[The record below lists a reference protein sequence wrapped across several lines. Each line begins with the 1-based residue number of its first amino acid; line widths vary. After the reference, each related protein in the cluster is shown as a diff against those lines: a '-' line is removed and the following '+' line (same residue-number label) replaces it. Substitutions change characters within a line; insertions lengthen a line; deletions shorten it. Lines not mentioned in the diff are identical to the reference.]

1 MDASTVIN
9 FFKKAA
15 KSLVAGVAGAI
26 TSSDE
31 VKLVPA
37 IAPIPV
43 SDVNEQY
50 GRAEP
55 VERPKKEEAGPKY
68 EELVEERIKEVAFKK
83 SMPYQPEVALF
94 KGGLVKRET
103 IAKVGEKEPEVVTP
117 VKNYAESVELV
128 YKQGAALLISSSLG
142 FLDTLPPS
150 KGKSTIRKEA
160 NRLAAIFGIVNS
172 PKPQKTIGLS
182 SKLEWWGG
190 STGTSGGRD
199 ASGKDGGSKDGKMSK
214 KDEEGIRKG
223 LPKGFLKN
231 LGLVAGATTLF
242 GAGYYIPKMFP
253 STVKNKT
260 DNVVDDFKENKLLEK
275 TTDEKGNPKELSE
288 YEQII
293 AERESIEETI
303 AELEKELE
311 DKKKNRSGFTN
322 FLKGTVMGET
332 GETKNQIERLREE
345 LNKKVTNENGNE
357 VLYYYPNSPED
368 KERQDKFEEM
378 LYGQEANEKLRQVK
392 EQEAAAWKDPDPF
405 KHDKYYRPIVLNPP
419 TANAWE
425 KAVNAAKKDGINL
438 PRHVTSSYRS
448 AEDQAALVMAAQK
461 GMKGIVNPAKPG
473 QSAHGQGWAIDIISP
488 SPAND
493 WMRMNAKQFG
503 FEWQGEHDPVHFDFI
518 TNEENTKYL
527 QHGNDSW
534 IPEKNKSKTIEYRDR
549 NDPTPGEI
557 STKAA
562 LQSWRESNPNI
573 DPCNCPPPVSTINE
587 EPVNQGVVNGTGNVV
602 PIPQIIPVPQTKI
615 IPVPIIQNT
624 ENEEEYSKT
633 IIDPFSKA
641 VISEVV

>member
-1 MDASTVIN
+1 MKDASIVID

-15 KSLVAGVAGAI
+15 KSLVAGVSGAV

-43 SDVNEQY
+43 SDVSEQY

-55 VERPKKEEAGPKY
+55 VERPKKEEGGPKY
-68 EELVEERIKEVAFKK
+68 EELVEERIKEVAFRK

-94 KGGLVKRET
+94 KGGLVKKET

-142 FLDTLPPS
+142 FLKRLPPS
-150 KGKSTIRKEA
+150 KGKASITTEA

-182 SKLEWWGG
+182 SKLEWWG
-190 STGTSGGRD
+190 SSSRGGMT
-199 ASGKDGGSKDGKMSK
+199 ASGKDGGSRSGKPSK
-214 KDEEGIRKG
+214 QEEDEIRKG
-223 LPKGFLKN
+223 LPIGLLKN
-231 LGLVAGATTLF
+231 IGLVAGAATLF

-275 TTDEKGNPKELSE
+275 TTDEEGNPKELSE

-345 LNKKVTNENGNE
+345 LNKKVTNEDGNE

-368 KERQDKFEEM
+368 KERQDNFEEM
-378 LYGQEANEKLRQVK
+378 LYGQEANEKLRKVK
-392 EQEAAAWKDPDPF
+392 E
-405 KHDKYYRPIVLNPP
+405 
-419 TANAWE
+419 
-425 KAVNAAKKDGINL
+425 
-438 PRHVTSSYRS
+438 
-448 AEDQAALVMAAQK
+448 
-461 GMKGIVNPAKPG
+461 
-473 QSAHGQGWAIDIISP
+473 
-488 SPAND
+488 
-493 WMRMNAKQFG
+493 
-503 FEWQGEHDPVHFDFI
+503 
-518 TNEENTKYL
+518 
-527 QHGNDSW
+527 
-534 IPEKNKSKTIEYRDR
+534 
-549 NDPTPGEI
+549 
-557 STKAA
+557 
-562 LQSWRESNPNI
+562 
-573 DPCNCPPPVSTINE
+573 
-587 EPVNQGVVNGTGNVV
+587 
-602 PIPQIIPVPQTKI
+602 
-615 IPVPIIQNT
+615 
-624 ENEEEYSKT
+624 
-633 IIDPFSKA
+633 
-641 VISEVV
+641 

>member
-1 MDASTVIN
+1 MKDASIVID

-15 KSLVAGVAGAI
+15 KSLVAGVAGAV

-68 EELVEERIKEVAFKK
+68 EEIVEERIKEVAFKK

-94 KGGLVKRET
+94 KGGFVKRET
-103 IAKVGEKEPEVVTP
+103 IAKVGEKGPEVVTP

-142 FLDTLPPS
+142 FLDRLPPS

-190 STGTSGGRD
+190 SGSNITARTTDGSEDGRSPKNNEGGNNKSGFPRIP
-199 ASGKDGGSKDGKMSK
+199 GK
-214 KDEEGIRKG
+214 
-223 LPKGFLKN
+223 FLKN
-231 LGLVAGATTLF
+231 LGVFTIGATLF
-242 GAGYYIPKMFP
+242 SAGYFIPKLFP
-253 STVKNKT
+253 STAKSKT
-260 DNVVDDFKENKLLEK
+260 DNNVEDFKENKLLEK
-275 TTDEKGNPKELSE
+275 TTNEETGEKLELSE
-288 YEQII
+288 YERII

-303 AELEKELE
+303 AALEKELE

-322 FLKGTVMGET
+322 FLKGTVSGEF
-332 GETKNQIERLREE
+332 GEIKKQIKKLRKE
-345 LNKKVTNENGNE
+345 LNKKVTNDSGNE
-357 VLYYYPNSPED
+357 VLYYYPNSP
-368 KERQDKFEEM
+368 KEIEEQNEFENKLLE
-378 LYGQEANEKLRQVK
+378 NEKAWMKKHK
-392 EQEAAAWKDPDPF
+392 EMEENPDPF
-405 KHDKYYRPIVLNPP
+405 KHDKYWNPIVLNPP

-438 PRHVTSSYRS
+438 PRSVTSSYRS
-448 AEDQAALVMAAQK
+448 PEQQAGLIYAANK
-461 GMKGIVNPAKPG
+461 GEKGIVNPAPIG
-473 QSAHGQGWAIDIISP
+473 ESAHGQGWAIDIISP

-493 WMRMNAKQFG
+493 WMRLNAKQFG
-503 FEWQGEHDPVHFDFI
+503 FEWQGEKDPVHFDFI

-534 IPEKNKSKTIEYRDR
+534 IPKNIKSKTISHIS
-549 NDPTPGEI
+549 PGDTTEGEL

-562 LQSWRESNPNI
+562 LAAWREGNPNI
-573 DPCNCPPPVSTINE
+573 DPCDCNSAITTINE
-587 EPVNQGVVNGTGNVV
+587 EPVNQGLQNATGNE
-602 PIPQIIPVPQTKI
+602 ITLSKIIAVPQSQI
-615 IPVPIIQNT
+615 VPVFVAQNT
-624 ENEEEYSKT
+624 ENEEDDSKT

-641 VISEVV
+641 VVYEGGIA

>member
-1 MDASTVIN
+1 MDTTAITN
-9 FFKKAA
+9 FFKNAA
-15 KSLVAGVAGAI
+15 KSLVAGVASAV

-150 KGKSTIRKEA
+150 KGKSSIRKEA

-190 STGTSGGRD
+190 SGSNITGRSTDGSEDGQSSKGSNDQGG
-199 ASGKDGGSKDGKMSK
+199 DG
-214 KDEEGIRKG
+214 EG
-223 LPKGFLKN
+223 LPNKLLKN
-231 LGLVAGATTLF
+231 IALVGGAATLF

-253 STVKNKT
+253 GTVKKEYQNQVENFAEKEGYEKAAET
-260 DNVVDDFKENKLLEK
+260 DYFAEGSGDTITRGETSREKVEALYESLTGEAPQYGFFGAKDPLLRKMLKNRNNPEKLKE
-275 TTDEKGNPKELSE
+275 
-288 YEQII
+288 II
-293 AERESIEETI
+293 DQSGYAP
-303 AELEKELE
+303 EKEL
-311 DKKKNRSGFTN
+311 
-322 FLKGTVMGET
+322 
-332 GETKNQIERLREE
+332 TKEE
-345 LNKKVTNENGNE
+345 K
-357 VLYYYPNSPED
+357 ED

-378 LYGQEANEKLRQVK
+378 LYGQEANKQLQEVK

-534 IPEKNKSKTIEYRDR
+534 IPKENKSKTIEYRDR

-562 LQSWRESNPNI
+562 LQSWRESKPNI
-573 DPCNCPPPVSTINE
+573 DPCDCPPPVSTING
-587 EPVNQGVVNGTGNVV
+587 EPVNQGSVDGTGKVV
-602 PIPQIIPVPQTKI
+602 SIPQIIPVPQTKI

-641 VISEVV
+641 VVSEVV

>member
-1 MDASTVIN
+1 MDASTVID

-15 KSLVAGVAGAI
+15 KSLVAGVAGAV

-150 KGKSTIRKEA
+150 KGKSSIRKEA

-190 STGTSGGRD
+190 SGSNITGRSTDGSEDGQSSKGSNDQGG
-199 ASGKDGGSKDGKMSK
+199 DG
-214 KDEEGIRKG
+214 EG
-223 LPKGFLKN
+223 LPNKLLKN
-231 LGLVAGATTLF
+231 IALVGGAATLF

-253 STVKNKT
+253 GTVKKEYQNQVENFAEKEGYEKAAET
-260 DNVVDDFKENKLLEK
+260 DYFAEGSGDTITRGETSREKVEALYESLTGEAPQYGFFGAKDPLLRKMLKNRNNPEKLKE
-275 TTDEKGNPKELSE
+275 
-288 YEQII
+288 II
-293 AERESIEETI
+293 DQSGYAP
-303 AELEKELE
+303 EKEL
-311 DKKKNRSGFTN
+311 
-322 FLKGTVMGET
+322 
-332 GETKNQIERLREE
+332 TKEE
-345 LNKKVTNENGNE
+345 K
-357 VLYYYPNSPED
+357 ED

-378 LYGQEANEKLRQVK
+378 LYGQEANKQLQEVK

-534 IPEKNKSKTIEYRDR
+534 IPKENKSKTIEYRDR

-562 LQSWRESNPNI
+562 LQSWRESKPNI
-573 DPCNCPPPVSTINE
+573 DPCDCPPPVSTING
-587 EPVNQGVVNGTGNVV
+587 EPVNQGSVDGTGKVV
-602 PIPQIIPVPQTKI
+602 SIPQIIPVPQTKI

-641 VISEVV
+641 VVSEVV

>member
-1 MDASTVIN
+1 MDASIVID

-15 KSLVAGVAGAI
+15 KSLVAGVAGAV

-55 VERPKKEEAGPKY
+55 VERPKKEEGGSKY
-68 EELVEERIKEVAFKK
+68 EEIVEERIKEVAFKK

-190 STGTSGGRD
+190 SSSGGG
-199 ASGKDGGSKDGKMSK
+199 GKTESSKEGGSKSGKPSK
-214 KDEEGIRKG
+214 EEEEEIRKG
-223 LPKGFLKN
+223 LPAGFLKN
-231 LGLVAGATTLF
+231 TGLVLAAGTLF
-242 GAGYYIPKMFP
+242 GAGYYIPKAFP
-253 STVKNKT
+253 STAKSKT
-260 DNVVDDFKENKLLEK
+260 DNAVEDFTEKKLLEK
-275 TTDEKGNPKELSE
+275 TTDEEGNPKELSE
-288 YEQII
+288 YESIL
-293 AERESIEETI
+293 AEREAIEETI

-311 DKKKNRSGFTN
+311 EKQKNRSGFTN

-332 GETKNQIERLREE
+332 GEIKNQIKDLREK
-345 LNKKVTNENGNE
+345 LNKKREDGK
-357 VLYYYPNSPED
+357 LYYYAIKSPEEQAEAD
-368 KERQDKFEEM
+368 AFDDLLYGKEAREREKKVKER
-378 LYGQEANEKLRQVK
+378 
-392 EQEAAAWKDPDPF
+392 EAAAWKDPDPF
-405 KHDKYYRPIVLNPP
+405 KHNAYYRPIVLNPP

-448 AEDQAALVMAAQK
+448 NEEQAALVEMAANGK
-461 GMKGIVNPAKPG
+461 KYIVNPAKPG
-473 QSAHGQGWAIDIISP
+473 ESAHGQGWAIDIMSP

-518 TNEENTKYL
+518 SNEENTKYL

-534 IPEKNKSKTIEYRDR
+534 IPKEEKSKTIGYRDR
-549 NDPTPGEI
+549 YDPTPGEI

-562 LQSWRESNPNI
+562 LKSWRESKPNI
-573 DPCNCPPPVSTINE
+573 DPCDCDSAVAAINE
-587 EPVNQGVVNGTGNVV
+587 EPVNQGLVNGTGNVV
-602 PIPQIIPVPQTKI
+602 PIPQIIPVPQPQI
-615 IPVPIIQNT
+615 IPVPIIQNK
-624 ENEEEYSKT
+624 EDEKEEDSKT
-633 IIDPFSKA
+633 IIDPMGKG
-641 VISEVV
+641 VLIN

>member
-1 MDASTVIN
+1 MKDASIVID

-15 KSLVAGVAGAI
+15 KSLVAGVAGAV

-150 KGKSTIRKEA
+150 KGKSSIRKEA

-190 STGTSGGRD
+190 SGSNITGRSTDGSEDGQSSKGSNDQGG
-199 ASGKDGGSKDGKMSK
+199 DG
-214 KDEEGIRKG
+214 EG
-223 LPKGFLKN
+223 LPNKLLKN
-231 LGLVAGATTLF
+231 IALVGGAATLF

-253 STVKNKT
+253 GTVKKEYQNQVENFAEKEGYEKAAET
-260 DNVVDDFKENKLLEK
+260 DYFAEGSGDTITRGETSREKVEALYESLTGEAPQYGFFGAKDPLLRKMLKNRNNPEKLKE
-275 TTDEKGNPKELSE
+275 
-288 YEQII
+288 II
-293 AERESIEETI
+293 DQSGFVE
-303 AELEKELE
+303 EKEL
-311 DKKKNRSGFTN
+311 
-322 FLKGTVMGET
+322 
-332 GETKNQIERLREE
+332 TKEE
-345 LNKKVTNENGNE
+345 K
-357 VLYYYPNSPED
+357 ED

-378 LYGQEANEKLRQVK
+378 LYGQEANKQLQEVK

-534 IPEKNKSKTIEYRDR
+534 IPKENKSKTIEYRDR

-562 LQSWRESNPNI
+562 LQSWRESKPNI
-573 DPCNCPPPVSTINE
+573 DPCDCPPPVSTING
-587 EPVNQGVVNGTGNVV
+587 EPVNQGSVDGTGKVV
-602 PIPQIIPVPQTKI
+602 SIPQIIPVPQTKI

-641 VISEVV
+641 VVSEVV

>member
-1 MDASTVIN
+1 MKDASIIID

-15 KSLVAGVAGAI
+15 KSLVAGVAGAV

-68 EELVEERIKEVAFKK
+68 EEIVEERIKEVAFKK

-103 IAKVGEKEPEVVTP
+103 IAKIGEKEPEVVTP

-142 FLDTLPPS
+142 FLDRLPPS

-190 STGTSGGRD
+190 SGSNMTARSTDGSEGG
-199 ASGKDGGSKDGKMSK
+199 DGQSSKGLNDQGGDG
-214 KDEEGIRKG
+214 KG
-223 LPKGFLKN
+223 LPIN
-231 LGLVAGATTLF
+231 LAALRFAGAVTLF

-253 STVKNKT
+253 STAKSKT
-260 DNVVDDFKENKLLEK
+260 DNAVEDFTEKKLLEK
-275 TTDEKGNPKELSE
+275 TTDGEGNKKELTE
-288 YEQII
+288 YESIL

-311 DKKKNRSGFTN
+311 EKQKNRSGFTN

-332 GETKNQIERLREE
+332 GEIKAQIKELQEK
-345 LNKKVTNENGNE
+345 LNKKREDGK
-357 VLYYYPNSPED
+357 LYYYAIKSP
-368 KERQDKFEEM
+368 KEQEESDAFDEL
-378 LYGQEANEKLRQVK
+378 LYGKEANERFKKAK
-392 EQEAAAWKDPDPF
+392 EKEAAAWKDPDPF
-405 KHDKYYRPIVLNPP
+405 KHDKYYRPIVLLSL
-419 TANAWE
+419 
-425 KAVNAAKKDGINL
+425 I
-438 PRHVTSSYRS
+438 H
-448 AEDQAALVMAAQK
+448 
-461 GMKGIVNPAKPG
+461 I
-473 QSAHGQGWAIDIISP
+473 
-488 SPAND
+488 
-493 WMRMNAKQFG
+493 
-503 FEWQGEHDPVHFDFI
+503 
-518 TNEENTKYL
+518 
-527 QHGNDSW
+527 
-534 IPEKNKSKTIEYRDR
+534 
-549 NDPTPGEI
+549 
-557 STKAA
+557 
-562 LQSWRESNPNI
+562 
-573 DPCNCPPPVSTINE
+573 
-587 EPVNQGVVNGTGNVV
+587 
-602 PIPQIIPVPQTKI
+602 
-615 IPVPIIQNT
+615 
-624 ENEEEYSKT
+624 
-633 IIDPFSKA
+633 
-641 VISEVV
+641 

>member
-1 MDASTVIN
+1 MDFTAILN
-9 FFKKAA
+9 FTKKAA
-15 KSLVAGVAGAI
+15 KNLAVGVAGAI
-26 TSSDE
+26 QSSDST
-31 VKLVPA
+31 KLVPA
-37 IAPIPV
+37 IAPLPID
-43 SDVNEQY
+43 DVDMSY
-50 GRAEP
+50 GRPNHIEQDP
-55 VERPKKEEAGPKY
+55 NETDKKY
-68 EELVEERIKEVAFKK
+68 EEVVVEAIKEVAQQR
-83 SMPYQPEVALF
+83 SLPYQKKPEVALA

-142 FLDTLPPS
+142 FLKTLPPS
-150 KGKSTIRKEA
+150 KGKSSITTEA

-182 SKLEWWGG
+182 SKLEWWG
-190 STGTSGGRD
+190 SSSRGGMT
-199 ASGKDGGSKDGKMSK
+199 ASGKDGGSRSGKPSK
-214 KDEEGIRKG
+214 QEEDEIRKG
-223 LPKGFLKN
+223 LPIGLLKN
-231 LGLVAGATTLF
+231 IGLVAGAATLF

-275 TTDEKGNPKELSE
+275 TTDEEGNPKELSE
-288 YEQII
+288 YESIL
-293 AERESIEETI
+293 AEREAIEETI

-311 DKKKNRSGFTN
+311 EKQKNRSGFTN

-332 GETKNQIERLREE
+332 SETKKQIEKLQEK
-345 LNKKVTNENGNE
+345 LNKKREDGK
-357 VLYYYPNSPED
+357 LYYYAIKSPEEQAESD
-368 KERQDKFEEM
+368 KFDDLLYGKEAREREKKVKER
-378 LYGQEANEKLRQVK
+378 
-392 EQEAAAWKDPDPF
+392 EAAAWKDPDPF

-438 PRHVTSSYRS
+438 PRHVTSSYRND
-448 AEDQAALVMAAQK
+448 EEQAALVMAAK
-461 GMKGIVNPAKPG
+461 DGKKYVVNPAKPG
-473 QSAHGQGWAIDIISP
+473 QSAHGQGWAIDIMSP

-503 FEWQGEHDPVHFDFI
+503 FEWQGEKDPVHFDFI

-534 IPEKNKSKTIEYRDR
+534 IPKKDKSKTIGYRDR
-549 NDPTPGEI
+549 YDPTPGEI

-562 LQSWRESNPNI
+562 LKSWRESKPNI
-573 DPCNCPPPVSTINE
+573 DPCDCPTPVSTVNE
-587 EPVNQGVVNGTGNVV
+587 EPVNQGLVNGTGNVV
-602 PIPQIIPVPQTKI
+602 TIPQIITVPQSQI
-615 IPVPIIQNT
+615 VPVFIAQNT
-624 ENEEEYSKT
+624 ENEEDSKA

-641 VISEVV
+641 VVYEGDVA

>member
-1 MDASTVIN
+1 MKDASIVID

-15 KSLVAGVAGAI
+15 KSLVAGVAGAV

-55 VERPKKEEAGPKY
+55 VERPKKEEAARKY
-68 EELVEERIKEVAFKK
+68 EEIVEERIKEVAFKK

-103 IAKVGEKEPEVVTP
+103 IAKIGEKEPEVVTP

-142 FLDTLPPS
+142 FLDRLPPS

-160 NRLAAIFGIVNS
+160 NRLAAIFGIVNTL
-172 PKPQKTIGLS
+172 KPQKTIGLS

-190 STGTSGGRD
+190 SGTGGSKTT
-199 ASGKDGGSKDGKMSK
+199 SGKDGGSKSRKLSK
-214 KDEEGIRKG
+214 EEEEEISKG
-223 LPKGFLKN
+223 LGPGSLAALRF
-231 LGLVAGATTLF
+231 AGAVTLF
-242 GAGYYIPKMFP
+242 GAGYYVPKMFP
-253 STVKNKT
+253 STVKMDYT
-260 DNVVDDFKENKLLEK
+260 EQVDDFVEKEGYEKSAETDYFAEGSGDTLTRGETSREKIEALYEKLTGKAPLYGFLGAKDPLLRKMLKARNNPQKLNKIINESGFVEETDDEEK
-275 TTDEKGNPKELSE
+275 EEKPDRLDEALYGKE
-288 YEQII
+288 
-293 AERESIEETI
+293 ARERE
-303 AELEKELE
+303 
-311 DKKKNRSGFTN
+311 KKARA
-322 FLKGTVMGET
+322 
-332 GETKNQIERLREE
+332 REE
-345 LNKKVTNENGNE
+345 
-357 VLYYYPNSPED
+357 
-368 KERQDKFEEM
+368 
-378 LYGQEANEKLRQVK
+378 
-392 EQEAAAWKDPDPF
+392 AAWKNPDPF

-448 AEDQAALVMAAQK
+448 KEEQAALVELAANGK
-461 GMKGIVNPAKPG
+461 KYVVNPAKPG
-473 QSAHGQGWAIDIISP
+473 QSAHQQGWAIDIMSP

-503 FEWQGEHDPVHFDFI
+503 FEWQGEKDPVHFDFI

-534 IPEKNKSKTIEYRDR
+534 IPEENKSKTIEWRDR
-549 NDPTPGEI
+549 YDPTPGEI

-562 LQSWRESNPNI
+562 LKSWRESKPNI
-573 DPCNCPPPVSTINE
+573 DPCDCDSAVTSINE
-587 EPVNQGVVNGTGNVV
+587 EPVNQGLQNSTGKEVTLSQV
-602 PIPQIIPVPQTKI
+602 ITVPQSQI
-615 IPVPIIQNT
+615 VPVFVTQNT
-624 ENEEEYSKT
+624 ENEEEDSNS

-641 VISEVV
+641 VVYEGGVA

>member
-1 MDASTVIN
+1 MDASIVID

-15 KSLVAGVAGAI
+15 KSLVAGVAGAV

-55 VERPKKEEAGPKY
+55 VERPKKEKAGPKY

-150 KGKSTIRKEA
+150 KGKSSIRKEA

-190 STGTSGGRD
+190 SGSNITARST
-199 ASGKDGGSKDGKMSK
+199 DGSEDGQSS
-214 KDEEGIRKG
+214 KG
-223 LPKGFLKN
+223 LNDQGGDGEGLSNKLLKN
-231 LGLVAGATTLF
+231 IALVGGAATLF

-253 STVKNKT
+253 GTVKKEYQNQVENFAEKEGYEKAAET
-260 DNVVDDFKENKLLEK
+260 DYFAEGSGDTITRGETSREKVEALYESLTGEAPQYGFFGAKDPLLRKMLKNRNNPEKLKE
-275 TTDEKGNPKELSE
+275 
-288 YEQII
+288 II
-293 AERESIEETI
+293 DQSGYAP
-303 AELEKELE
+303 EKEL
-311 DKKKNRSGFTN
+311 
-322 FLKGTVMGET
+322 
-332 GETKNQIERLREE
+332 TKEE
-345 LNKKVTNENGNE
+345 K
-357 VLYYYPNSPED
+357 ED

-378 LYGQEANEKLRQVK
+378 LYGQEANKQLQEVK

-405 KHDKYYRPIVLNPP
+405 KHDRYYRPIVLNPP

-448 AEDQAALVMAAQK
+448 KEEQAALVELAANGK
-461 GMKGIVNPAKPG
+461 KYVVNPAKPG
-473 QSAHGQGWAIDIISP
+473 QSAHRQGWAIDIMSP

-503 FEWQGEHDPVHFDFI
+503 FEWQGEKDPVHFDFI

-587 EPVNQGVVNGTGNVV
+587 EPVNQGSVDGTGKVV
-602 PIPQIIPVPQTKI
+602 SIPQIIPVPQTKI
-615 IPVPIIQNT
+615 IPVPIIQNA
-624 ENEEEYSKT
+624 ENEEEDSKT

-641 VISEVV
+641 VISEGYVA

>member
-1 MDASTVIN
+1 MDASIVID

-15 KSLVAGVAGAI
+15 KSLVAGVAGAV

-103 IAKVGEKEPEVVTP
+103 IAKIGEKEPEVVTP

-150 KGKSTIRKEA
+150 KGKSSIRKEA

-190 STGTSGGRD
+190 SGSNITGRSTDGSEDGQSSKGSNDQGG
-199 ASGKDGGSKDGKMSK
+199 DG
-214 KDEEGIRKG
+214 EG
-223 LPKGFLKN
+223 LPNKLLKN
-231 LGLVAGATTLF
+231 IALVGGAATLF

-253 STVKNKT
+253 GTVKKEYQNQVENFAEKEGYEKAAET
-260 DNVVDDFKENKLLEK
+260 DYFAEGSGDTITRGETSREKVEALYESLTGEAPQYGFFGAKDPLLRKMLKNRNNPEKLKE
-275 TTDEKGNPKELSE
+275 
-288 YEQII
+288 II
-293 AERESIEETI
+293 DQSGYAP
-303 AELEKELE
+303 EKEL
-311 DKKKNRSGFTN
+311 
-322 FLKGTVMGET
+322 
-332 GETKNQIERLREE
+332 TKEE
-345 LNKKVTNENGNE
+345 K
-357 VLYYYPNSPED
+357 ED

-378 LYGQEANEKLRQVK
+378 LYGQEANKQLQEVK

-461 GMKGIVNPAKPG
+461 GMKGIVNPAEPG

-503 FEWQGEHDPVHFDFI
+503 FEWQGENDPVHFDFI

-534 IPEKNKSKTIEYRDR
+534 IPEKNKSKTIGYRDR
-549 NDPTPGEI
+549 YDPTPGEI

-562 LQSWRESNPNI
+562 LKEWRETKPNI
-573 DPCNCPPPVSTINE
+573 DPCNCPPPVSTLNE
-587 EPVNQGVVNGTGNVV
+587 EPVNQGSVDGTGKVV
-602 PIPQIIPVPQTKI
+602 SIPQIIPVPQTKI
-615 IPVPIIQNT
+615 IPVPIIQNA
-624 ENEEEYSKT
+624 ENEEEDSKT

-641 VISEVV
+641 VISEGYVA

>member
-1 MDASTVIN
+1 MDASIVID

-15 KSLVAGVAGAI
+15 KSLVAGVAGAV

-150 KGKSTIRKEA
+150 KGKSSIRKEA

-182 SKLEWWGG
+182 SKLEWWGD

-199 ASGKDGGSKDGKMSK
+199 ASDGGSKDGKMSK
-214 KDEEGIRKG
+214 KDEEEISKG
-223 LPKGFLKN
+223 LPKGLLKN
-231 LGLVAGATTLF
+231 IALVGGAATLF

-253 STVKNKT
+253 GTVKKEYQNQVENFTEKEGYEKAAET
-260 DNVVDDFKENKLLEK
+260 DYFAEGSGDTITRGETSREKVEALYESLTGEAPQYGFFGAKDPLLRKMLKNRNNPEKLKE
-275 TTDEKGNPKELSE
+275 
-288 YEQII
+288 II
-293 AERESIEETI
+293 DQSGFVE
-303 AELEKELE
+303 EKEL
-311 DKKKNRSGFTN
+311 
-322 FLKGTVMGET
+322 
-332 GETKNQIERLREE
+332 TKEE
-345 LNKKVTNENGNE
+345 K
-357 VLYYYPNSPED
+357 ED

-378 LYGQEANEKLRQVK
+378 LYGQEANKQLQEVK

-448 AEDQAALVMAAQK
+448 AEDQAALVSASQK

>member
-1 MDASTVIN
+1 MDFTAILNYT
-9 FFKKAA
+9 KKAA
-15 KSLVAGVAGAI
+15 KSLAVGVASAA
-26 TSSDE
+26 SSTDG

-43 SDVNEQY
+43 ADVDMSY
-50 GRAEP
+50 GRPDPIQQDPNET
-55 VERPKKEEAGPKY
+55 ERDY
-68 EELVEERIKEVAFKK
+68 EEVVVERIKEVAQQRSLPYEKK
-83 SMPYQPEVALF
+83 PEVALA

-190 STGTSGGRD
+190 SGSNITGRSTDGSEDGQSSKGSNDQGG
-199 ASGKDGGSKDGKMSK
+199 DG
-214 KDEEGIRKG
+214 EG
-223 LPKGFLKN
+223 LPNKLLKN
-231 LGLVAGATTLF
+231 IALVGGAATLF

-253 STVKNKT
+253 GTVKKEYQNQVENFAEKEGYEKAAET
-260 DNVVDDFKENKLLEK
+260 DYFAEGSGDTITRGETSREKVEALYESLTGEAPQYGFFGAKDPLLRKMLKNRNNPEKLKE
-275 TTDEKGNPKELSE
+275 
-288 YEQII
+288 II
-293 AERESIEETI
+293 DQSGYAP
-303 AELEKELE
+303 EKEL
-311 DKKKNRSGFTN
+311 
-322 FLKGTVMGET
+322 
-332 GETKNQIERLREE
+332 TKEE
-345 LNKKVTNENGNE
+345 K
-357 VLYYYPNSPED
+357 ED

-378 LYGQEANEKLRQVK
+378 LYGQEANKQLQEVK

-534 IPEKNKSKTIEYRDR
+534 IPKENKSKTIEYRDR

-562 LQSWRESNPNI
+562 LQSWRESKPNI
-573 DPCNCPPPVSTINE
+573 DPCDCPPPVSTING
-587 EPVNQGVVNGTGNVV
+587 EPVNQGSVDGTGKVV
-602 PIPQIIPVPQTKI
+602 SIPQIIPVPQTKI

-641 VISEVV
+641 VVSEVV

>member
-1 MDASTVIN
+1 
-9 FFKKAA
+9 
-15 KSLVAGVAGAI
+15 
-26 TSSDE
+26 
-31 VKLVPA
+31 A

-150 KGKSTIRKEA
+150 KGKSSIRKEA

-190 STGTSGGRD
+190 SGSNITGRSTDGSEDGQSSKGSNDQGG
-199 ASGKDGGSKDGKMSK
+199 DG
-214 KDEEGIRKG
+214 EG
-223 LPKGFLKN
+223 LPNKLLKN
-231 LGLVAGATTLF
+231 IALVGGAATLF

-253 STVKNKT
+253 GTVKKEYQNQVENFAEKEGYEKAAET
-260 DNVVDDFKENKLLEK
+260 DYFAEGSGDTITRGETSREKVEALYESLTGEAPQYGFFGAKDPLLRKMLKNRNNPEKLKE
-275 TTDEKGNPKELSE
+275 
-288 YEQII
+288 II
-293 AERESIEETI
+293 DQSGYAP
-303 AELEKELE
+303 EKEL
-311 DKKKNRSGFTN
+311 
-322 FLKGTVMGET
+322 
-332 GETKNQIERLREE
+332 TKEE
-345 LNKKVTNENGNE
+345 K
-357 VLYYYPNSPED
+357 ED

-378 LYGQEANEKLRQVK
+378 LYGQEANKQLQEVK

-534 IPEKNKSKTIEYRDR
+534 IPKENKSKTIEYRDR

-562 LQSWRESNPNI
+562 LQSWRESKPNI
-573 DPCNCPPPVSTINE
+573 DPCDCPPPVSTING
-587 EPVNQGVVNGTGNVV
+587 EPVNQGSVDGTGKVV
-602 PIPQIIPVPQTKI
+602 SIPQIIPVPQTKI

-633 IIDPFSKA
+633 I
-641 VISEVV
+641 

>member
-1 MDASTVIN
+1 MDASIVID

-15 KSLVAGVAGAI
+15 KSLVAGVAGAV

-55 VERPKKEEAGPKY
+55 VERPKKEEGGSKY
-68 EELVEERIKEVAFKK
+68 EEIVEERIKEVAFKK

-142 FLDTLPPS
+142 FLDRLPPS

-190 STGTSGGRD
+190 SSSGGGG
-199 ASGKDGGSKDGKMSK
+199 GKTESSKEGGSKSGKPSK
-214 KDEEGIRKG
+214 EEEEEIRKG
-223 LPKGFLKN
+223 LPAGFLKN
-231 LGLVAGATTLF
+231 TGLVLAAGTLF
-242 GAGYYIPKMFP
+242 GAGYYIPKAFP
-253 STVKNKT
+253 STAKSKT
-260 DNVVDDFKENKLLEK
+260 DNAVEDFTEKKLLEK
-275 TTDEKGNPKELSE
+275 TTDEEGNPKELSE
-288 YEQII
+288 YESIL
-293 AERESIEETI
+293 AEREAIEETI

-311 DKKKNRSGFTN
+311 EKQKNRSGFTN

-332 GETKNQIERLREE
+332 GEIKNQIKDLREK
-345 LNKKVTNENGNE
+345 LNKKREDGK
-357 VLYYYPNSPED
+357 LYYYAIKSPEEQAEAD
-368 KERQDKFEEM
+368 AFDDLLYGKEAREREKKVKER
-378 LYGQEANEKLRQVK
+378 
-392 EQEAAAWKDPDPF
+392 EAAAWKDPDPF
-405 KHDKYYRPIVLNPP
+405 KHNAYYRPIVLNPP

-448 AEDQAALVMAAQK
+448 DEEQAALLVAHQK

-518 TNEENTKYL
+518 SNEENTKYL

-534 IPEKNKSKTIEYRDR
+534 IPKEEKSKTIGYRDR
-549 NDPTPGEI
+549 YDPTPGEI

-562 LQSWRESNPNI
+562 LKSWRESKPNI
-573 DPCNCPPPVSTINE
+573 DPCDCDSAVAAINE
-587 EPVNQGVVNGTGNVV
+587 EPVNQGLVNGTGNVV
-602 PIPQIIPVPQTKI
+602 PIPQIIPVPQPQI
-615 IPVPIIQNT
+615 IPVPIIQNK
-624 ENEEEYSKT
+624 EDEKEEDSKT
-633 IIDPFSKA
+633 IIDPMGKG
-641 VISEVV
+641 VLIN

>member
-1 MDASTVIN
+1 
-9 FFKKAA
+9 
-15 KSLVAGVAGAI
+15 
-26 TSSDE
+26 
-31 VKLVPA
+31 
-37 IAPIPV
+37 
-43 SDVNEQY
+43 
-50 GRAEP
+50 
-55 VERPKKEEAGPKY
+55 
-68 EELVEERIKEVAFKK
+68 
-83 SMPYQPEVALF
+83 
-94 KGGLVKRET
+94 
-103 IAKVGEKEPEVVTP
+103 
-117 VKNYAESVELV
+117 
-128 YKQGAALLISSSLG
+128 
-142 FLDTLPPS
+142 
-150 KGKSTIRKEA
+150 
-160 NRLAAIFGIVNS
+160 
-172 PKPQKTIGLS
+172 
-182 SKLEWWGG
+182 
-190 STGTSGGRD
+190 
-199 ASGKDGGSKDGKMSK
+199 
-214 KDEEGIRKG
+214 
-223 LPKGFLKN
+223 
-231 LGLVAGATTLF
+231 
-242 GAGYYIPKMFP
+242 
-253 STVKNKT
+253 
-260 DNVVDDFKENKLLEK
+260 
-275 TTDEKGNPKELSE
+275 
-288 YEQII
+288 
-293 AERESIEETI
+293 
-303 AELEKELE
+303 
-311 DKKKNRSGFTN
+311 
-322 FLKGTVMGET
+322 
-332 GETKNQIERLREE
+332 
-345 LNKKVTNENGNE
+345 
-357 VLYYYPNSPED
+357 
-368 KERQDKFEEM
+368 M
-378 LYGQEANEKLRQVK
+378 LYGQEANKQLQEVK

-448 AEDQAALVMAAQK
+448 AEDQAALVSAAQK

-549 NDPTPGEI
+549 YDPTPGEI

>member
-1 MDASTVIN
+1 MDASIVID

-190 STGTSGGRD
+190 SGSNITGRSTDGSEDGQSSKGSNDQGG
-199 ASGKDGGSKDGKMSK
+199 DG
-214 KDEEGIRKG
+214 EG
-223 LPKGFLKN
+223 LPNKLLKN
-231 LGLVAGATTLF
+231 IALVGGAATLF

-253 STVKNKT
+253 GTVKKEYQNQVENFAEKEGYEKAAET
-260 DNVVDDFKENKLLEK
+260 DYFAEGSGDTITRGETSREKVEALYESLTGEAPQYGFFGAKDPLLRKMLKNRNNPEKLKE
-275 TTDEKGNPKELSE
+275 
-288 YEQII
+288 II
-293 AERESIEETI
+293 DQSGYAP
-303 AELEKELE
+303 EKEL
-311 DKKKNRSGFTN
+311 
-322 FLKGTVMGET
+322 
-332 GETKNQIERLREE
+332 TKEE
-345 LNKKVTNENGNE
+345 K
-357 VLYYYPNSPED
+357 ED

-378 LYGQEANEKLRQVK
+378 LYGQEANKQLQEVK

-534 IPEKNKSKTIEYRDR
+534 IPKENKSKTIEYRDR

-562 LQSWRESNPNI
+562 LQSWRESKPNI
-573 DPCNCPPPVSTINE
+573 DPCDCPPPVSTING
-587 EPVNQGVVNGTGNVV
+587 EPVNQGSVDGTGKVV
-602 PIPQIIPVPQTKI
+602 SIPQIIPVPQTKI

-641 VISEVV
+641 VVSEVV

>member
-1 MDASTVIN
+1 MDASIVID

-15 KSLVAGVAGAI
+15 KSLVAGVAGAV

-150 KGKSTIRKEA
+150 KGKSSIRKEA

-190 STGTSGGRD
+190 SGSNITGRSTDGSEDGQSSKGSNDQGG
-199 ASGKDGGSKDGKMSK
+199 DG
-214 KDEEGIRKG
+214 EG
-223 LPKGFLKN
+223 LPNKLLKN
-231 LGLVAGATTLF
+231 IALVGGAATLF

-253 STVKNKT
+253 GTVKKEYQNQVENFAEKEGYEKAAET
-260 DNVVDDFKENKLLEK
+260 DYFAEGSGDTITRGETSREKVEALYESLTGEAPQYGFFGAKDPLLRKMLKNRNNPEKLKE
-275 TTDEKGNPKELSE
+275 
-288 YEQII
+288 II
-293 AERESIEETI
+293 DQSGYAP
-303 AELEKELE
+303 EKEL
-311 DKKKNRSGFTN
+311 
-322 FLKGTVMGET
+322 
-332 GETKNQIERLREE
+332 TKEE
-345 LNKKVTNENGNE
+345 K
-357 VLYYYPNSPED
+357 ED

-378 LYGQEANEKLRQVK
+378 LYGQEANKQLQEVK

-534 IPEKNKSKTIEYRDR
+534 IPKENKSKTIEYRDR

-562 LQSWRESNPNI
+562 LQSWRESKPNI
-573 DPCNCPPPVSTINE
+573 DPCDCPPPVSTING
-587 EPVNQGVVNGTGNVV
+587 EPVNQGSVDGTGKVV
-602 PIPQIIPVPQTKI
+602 SIPQIIPVPQTKI

-641 VISEVV
+641 VVSEVV